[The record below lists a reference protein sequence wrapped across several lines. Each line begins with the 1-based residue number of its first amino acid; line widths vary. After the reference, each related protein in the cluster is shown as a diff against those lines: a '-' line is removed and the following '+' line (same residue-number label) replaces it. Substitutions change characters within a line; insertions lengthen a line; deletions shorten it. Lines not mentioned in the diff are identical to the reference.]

1 MDGQRLPSLIRYKAD
16 LALLA
21 RSPERFAI
29 YTGYLVH
36 NLEFCVWA
44 AMYVGGGPSDCTGLP
59 PSLVPLD
66 GTGWPPS

>member
-1 MDGQRLPSLIRYKAD
+1 MDGQRSPSLIRYKAD

-21 RSPERFAI
+21 RSPERFSI

-44 AMYVGGGPSDCTGLP
+44 AMYVGGGPSDCK
-59 PSLVPLD
+59 
-66 GTGWPPS
+66 